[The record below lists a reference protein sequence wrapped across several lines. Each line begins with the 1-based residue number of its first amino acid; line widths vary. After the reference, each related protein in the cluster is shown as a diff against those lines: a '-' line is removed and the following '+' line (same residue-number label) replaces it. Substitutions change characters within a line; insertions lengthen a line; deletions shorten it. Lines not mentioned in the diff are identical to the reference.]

1 MQLSELILGLEVQT
15 DNMRDVKIDTIEFD
29 SRKVKPGTLYI
40 AVQGAQY
47 DGHDFIGEVEKA
59 GAVAVVTERRVV
71 TNLPQVVVTDTRK
84 IITKLAIRFYG
95 DFCEMKK
102 VGVTGTNGKTTTTFL
117 VRSILLQSGM
127 NPGLIGTVYYFG
139 TRKDKAVRTT
149 PEILDILKLLKE
161 FTEQGLD
168 SLVME
173 VSSHA
178 LKLGRVEGMMFDAA
192 VFTNLSRDHL
202 DFHATMEDYR
212 QSKLKLFSLLKP
224 DGCAVY
230 NNDEEIRDSVRAMEL
245 PHSLSFGRNDGSDV
259 RGRIIEQ
266 SIDGLRIEICHEG
279 ECREI
284 RSRLIGEFNIYNILA
299 AFATGISIGVEIG
312 DVIKGIE
319 RLTVVPGRMERV
331 VDNVFVDYAHTPA
344 AIRNILEAARKYT
357 KGRLIIVFGCGG
369 DRDREKRP
377 EMGTIATE
385 LADLAIITTDNP
397 RRELPSEIIKNILQG
412 VSGSNYKVVEDRT
425 AAIQYAIS
433 SKTMDDMVIVAG
445 KGHEEYQIFKDERI
459 DFSDAEV
466 IKRCFEN
473 SL

>member
-1 MQLSELILGLEVQT
+1 MQLSELIAGLDIQLHNMKDVQI
-15 DNMRDVKIDTIEFD
+15 KAIEFD
-29 SRKVKPGTLYI
+29 SRKVEPGALYI
-40 AVQGAQY
+40 ALRGAQH
-47 DGHDFIGEVEKA
+47 DGHDFIGDVEGA
-59 GAVAVVTERRVV
+59 GAAAVVTERRVA
-71 TNLPQVVVTDTRK
+71 TNLPQLIVDDTRK
-84 IITKLAIRFYG
+84 IVNELAARFYG
-95 DFCEMKK
+95 DFYEMKK

-117 VRSILLQSGM
+117 IRSILVQSGR
-127 NPGLIGTVYYFG
+127 NPGLIGTVYYLG
-139 TRKDKAVRTT
+139 ARRDKAVRTT

-161 FTEQGLD
+161 FTEQGVD

-178 LKLGRVEGMMFDAA
+178 LKLGRVEGMKFDAA

-212 QSKLKLFSLLKP
+212 RSKLRLFSLLKP
-224 DGCAVY
+224 DGCAIY

-245 PHSLSFGRNDGSDV
+245 PRSLSFGKSEGSDL

-266 SIDGLRIEICHEG
+266 SIDGLRVEIYHEG
-279 ECREI
+279 ESHDI
-284 RSRLIGEFNIYNILA
+284 RSRLVGEFNIYNILA
-299 AFATGISIGVEIG
+299 AFATGVSIGVKIG

-319 RLTVVPGRMERV
+319 KLTVVPGRMERV

-344 AIRNILEAARKYT
+344 AVKNVLEAGRKYT
-357 KGRLIIVFGCGG
+357 KGKLIIVFGCGG

-397 RRELPSEIIKNILQG
+397 RGESPSDIIENILQG
-412 VSGSNYKVVEDRT
+412 MTSSNYRVVEDRA
-425 AAIQYAIS
+425 AAIEYAINL
-433 SKTMDDMVIVAG
+433 KTRDDMVIVAG
-445 KGHEEYQIFKDERI
+445 KGHEEYQLFKDERI
-459 DFSDAEV
+459 EFSDAEV

-473 SL
+473 SR